1 MLFLIVLF
9 DLLKSKIKITKD
21 QNFSKEIQIDNRK
34 VFLQSLNLSVLTSN
48 ALAEGTSIEY
58 IWSHH
63 IFKDFMLEKVQI
75 NCCARDAKVNWIQF
89 VDLSNFAMANH
100 VSKRNYNWIP
110 WNFTQFSL
118 DCNLKSANIQWRSWR
133 FHKETSL
140 II

>member
-58 IWSHH
+58 I
-63 IFKDFMLEKVQI
+63 
-75 NCCARDAKVNWIQF
+75 
-89 VDLSNFAMANH
+89 
-100 VSKRNYNWIP
+100 
-110 WNFTQFSL
+110 
-118 DCNLKSANIQWRSWR
+118 
-133 FHKETSL
+133 
-140 II
+140 